1 MTALFNKQLPVTG
14 LHQSLLIR
22 PPEAYAPA
30 PNGCPKYCDGARD
43 VPSPSSSRLFL
54 IASFLCPSFKRTTS
68 FLPLGLQTNCSPC
81 LAGHASKSPCDL
93 VLHVLQVLTQ
103 GLR

>member
-14 LHQSLLIR
+14 LYQSLLIR
-22 PPEAYAPA
+22 PSEAYSPS
-30 PNGCPKYCDGARD
+30 PNGCPKYCNGPRD
-43 VPSPSSSRLFL
+43 VLSPSSL
-54 IASFLCPSFKRTTS
+54 IASFVCPSFKRPTS
-68 FLPLGLQTNCSPC
+68 FLPLGFQINCSPC
-81 LAGHASKSPCDL
+81 LAGHPSGSSCDL